1 MGRAV
6 ISMVILLLVTS
17 FSSADDLQTA
27 RVLAVKAHEN
37 GRIAF
42 WEGRTPIYD
51 GYPLYD
57 ITLLIGQKKYVVR
70 YESLT
75 GFYPSAWKAGREIQV
90 RIQGK
95 GKIYLINGEE
105 EVLAGIYNARAQDC
119 VLPTGP
125 SAVRGAGP
133 QVPCD

>member
-17 FSSADDLQTA
+17 FSSADDPQTA

-133 QVPCD
+133 QVPCN

>member
-1 MGRAV
+1 
-6 ISMVILLLVTS
+6 MVILLLVTS

-51 GYPLYD
+51 GYPFYD

-75 GFYPSAWKAGREIQV
+75 GFYPSGWKAGREIQV

-95 GKIYLINGEE
+95 GKMYLINGEE
-105 EVLAGIYNARAQDC
+105 EVLAGVYNARAQDC